1 MSQVEELIQEE
12 TIVSTAKPAPT
23 TRTKRQPQYA
33 VVVLDDDLHTF
44 AYVID
49 ALCRICGHSSEEAYR
64 LAMEIDSQ
72 GLAVVWTGAMEVA
85 ELKRD
90 QIIGF
95 GTDIYAYSPASFP
108 LGCYIEPVA

>member
-1 MSQVEELIQEE
+1 MTELEEIVVEE
-12 TIVSTAKPAPT
+12 TIVSTAKPAPV
-23 TRTKRQPQYA
+23 TRTRRQPQYS
-33 VVVLDDDLHTF
+33 VIVEDDDLHTF

-49 ALCRICGHSSEEAYR
+49 ALSRICGHTVEEAYR
-64 LAMEIDSQ
+64 LALEIDSK
-72 GLAVVWTGAMEVA
+72 GRAAVWTGAMEVA

-95 GTDIYAYSPASFP
+95 GTDIYASKPASFP